1 MYNHSEPS
9 ALFLLDFVSRYA
21 VDRCGAE
28 DTFLVSILS
37 VGAVLPC
44 WVWVSSVTLM
54 LVKVELYWAVA
65 RYTITLLTLMQMLLL
80 LLYNEPAPVL
90 ACGSSQSYPCIQTA
104 LSSYGLSTFMCYD
117 GLVHPKS
124 QWLAVFMV
132 GQLLFVAQA
141 VLWLGFASATSALAG
156 AMLGAIVACVLH
168 VTLSS
173 LSHDK
178 SMLRRAVLWVENKLG
193 IHTVDTLLNAPRAI
207 HDSITADVE
216 PSQTTAP
223 SPPIAVNR
231 FRMGANGDAIT

>member
-9 ALFLLDFVSRYA
+9 SLFMLDFVSRYA

-28 DTFLVSILS
+28 DTFLVSVLS
-37 VGAVLPC
+37 VGAVLPL
-44 WVWVSSVTLM
+44 WVWVSSVALM

-65 RYTITLLTLMQMLLL
+65 RYTITLLTVVQMLLL
-80 LLYNEPAPVL
+80 WLYNEPAPVL

-117 GLVHPKS
+117 GLIYPQS
-124 QWLAVFMV
+124 RWLAVFMV

-141 VLWLGFASATSALAG
+141 VMWLGFASSASTVAG

-168 VTLSS
+168 ITLST
-173 LSHDK
+173 LNHDN
-178 SMLRRAVLWVENKLG
+178 SVLRKVVLWLEQKFG
-193 IHTVDTLLNAPRAI
+193 IHTVDTLLNAPRAVHEAI
-207 HDSITADVE
+207 RSEAQ
-216 PSQTTAP
+216 PSVSV
-223 SPPIAVNR
+223 SPPIAVNQ